1 MRVSHKPMRPS
12 RRFLPLPQ
20 VIFVFVFLLPG
31 ALAAPEQSAQLPA
44 EQLPSKWSDAVHSL
58 ADRIAGASPARAAF
72 VFDLKNISSLNASD
86 AGSVREAIQT
96 ELTRRGFRIASSAST
111 GIDVRLTLSEG
122 SDSYVWVAEWRGKD
136 EPQTAIV
143 AVPKTSD
150 VGVNGTKNSV
160 RLESKL
166 VWQQPDRLLD
176 FAVLTSSDNSA
187 PTIVTLE
194 PGHVRWYSFGAF
206 QRGFSHGFDVGRK
219 TPWPRDV
226 RGIIDVEGKKVLL
239 PEMECQAEIENPT
252 QMKCIPSKDATLLE
266 GPRIR
271 VPGHEGSESALLG
284 ERCDGRFVILASGNG
299 DWTQPDSIQGYA
311 LADLEGQ
318 AAVSGS
324 PIEFDGP
331 VLALYRE
338 GKQSAA
344 RAVVHNLKTGNY
356 EAYIVTATCS
366 H

>member
-1 MRVSHKPMRPS
+1 MRWSLRL
-12 RRFLPLPQ
+12 LPLPQ
-20 VIFVFVFLLPG
+20 VIFVFVFLLTG
-31 ALAAPEQSAQLPA
+31 VSAARAQSAQSPA

-58 ADRIAGASPARAAF
+58 ADRIVAASPARAALA
-72 VFDLKNISSLNASD
+72 FDLKNISSLSAADAS
-86 AGSVREAIQT
+86 GIREAIQT
-96 ELTRRGFRIASSAST
+96 ELIRRGFRIALASSM
-111 GIDVRLTLSEG
+111 GIEVRLTLSEG

-143 AVPKTSD
+143 AVPKASD
-150 VGVNGTKNSV
+150 AGVNGTKNSV

-166 VWQQPDRLLD
+166 MWQQPDRLLD
-176 FAVLTSSDNSA
+176 FAVLTSPDNSA

-194 PGHVRWYSFGAF
+194 PGRVRWYSSGKLET
-206 QRGFSHGFDVGRK
+206 GFSHGFDVLRK

-226 RGIIDVEGKKVLL
+226 HGIIDVEGKRVLL
-239 PEMECQAEIENPT
+239 PKMECQGDIENPT
-252 QMKCIPSKDATLLE
+252 QMKCVPSEDAALLD

-271 VPGHEGSESALLG
+271 VPGREESESALLG
-284 ERCDGRFVILASGNG
+284 ERCDGHFVILASGNG
-299 DWTQPDSIQGYA
+299 DWTQPDTIQGYA

-366 H
+366 R

>member
-1 MRVSHKPMRPS
+1 MRWSFRL
-12 RRFLPLPQ
+12 LPLPQ
-20 VIFVFVFLLPG
+20 VIFVFLFLLTG
-31 ALAAPEQSAQLPA
+31 ASAARVQSAQLPA
-44 EQLPSKWSDAVHSL
+44 EQLPSKWNDAVHSL
-58 ADRIAGASPARAAF
+58 ADRIAGASPAHATL
-72 VFDLKNISSLNASD
+72 VFDLKNISSLSAADAS
-86 AGSVREAIQT
+86 GIREAIQA
-96 ELTRRGFRIASSAST
+96 ELLRRGFRIAPASSTASA

-136 EPQTAIV
+136 EAQTAIV
-143 AVPKTSD
+143 AVPKASD
-150 VGVNGTKNSV
+150 AGVNATKNSV

-166 VWQQPDRLLD
+166 IWQQPDRLLD
-176 FAVLTSSDNSA
+176 FAVLISPDNSVS
-187 PTIVTLE
+187 TIVTLE
-194 PGHVRWYSFGAF
+194 PGRVRWYSSGKLEK
-206 QRGFSHGFDVGRK
+206 GFSHGFDVGRK

-226 RGIIDVEGKKVLL
+226 RGIIDVEGKRVLL
-239 PEMECQAEIENPT
+239 PEMECQGDIESPNERE
-252 QMKCIPSKDATLLE
+252 MKCIPSKDTALLD

-271 VPGHEGSESALLG
+271 VPGHEESESALLG
-284 ERCDGRFVILASGNG
+284 ERCDGRFVILVSGNG
-299 DWTQPDSIQGYA
+299 DWTQPDAIQGYA
-311 LADLEGQ
+311 LADLDGQ

-356 EAYIVTATCS
+356 EGYIVTATCS

>member
-1 MRVSHKPMRPS
+1 M
-12 RRFLPLPQ
+12 
-20 VIFVFVFLLPG
+20 
-31 ALAAPEQSAQLPA
+31 
-44 EQLPSKWSDAVHSL
+44 HSL
-58 ADRIAGASPARAAF
+58 ADRIAAASPAHAAF
-72 VFDLKNISSLNASD
+72 VFDLKNISSLSAAD
-86 AGSVREAIQT
+86 AGNIRDAIQA
-96 ELTRRGFRIASSAST
+96 EFIRRGFRIPSASSM

-122 SDSYVWVAEWRGKD
+122 NDSYVWVAEWRGKD

-143 AVPKTSD
+143 AVPKASD
-150 VGVNGTKNSV
+150 AGVNGAKNSV

-166 VWQQPDRLLD
+166 MWQQPDRLLD

-187 PTIVTLE
+187 STIITLE
-194 PGHVRWYSFGAF
+194 PGRVRWYSSAES
-206 QRGFSHGFDVGRK
+206 QSGFSHSIDLVRK
-219 TPWPRDV
+219 KPWPRDA

-239 PEMECQAEIENPT
+239 PEMECQGDIENPT
-252 QMKCIPSKDATLLE
+252 QMKCIPSKDATLLD

-271 VPGHEGSESALLG
+271 VSGHEESESALLG
-284 ERCDGRFVILASGNG
+284 ERCDGRFVILASGTG

-356 EAYIVTATCS
+356 EGYIVTATCS
-366 H
+366 Q

>member
-1 MRVSHKPMRPS
+1 VHLLAERV
-12 RRFLPLPQ
+12 
-20 VIFVFVFLLPG
+20 V
-31 ALAAPEQSAQLPA
+31 A
-44 EQLPSKWSDAVHSL
+44 
-58 ADRIAGASPARAAF
+58 ASPARAALA
-72 VFDLKNISSLNASD
+72 FDFKNISSLSAAD
-86 AGSVREAIQT
+86 ADSIREAIQA
-96 ELTRRGFRIASSAST
+96 ELIHRGFRIASASSTASA

-136 EPQTAIV
+136 EPQMAIV
-143 AVPKTSD
+143 AVPKASD
-150 VGVNGTKNSV
+150 AGANGAKNSV

-166 VWQQPDRLLD
+166 MWQQPDRLLD
-176 FAVLTSSDNSA
+176 FAVLTTPDNSA
-187 PTIVTLE
+187 STIVTLE
-194 PGHVRWYSFGAF
+194 PGRVRWYSSGKFEK
-206 QRGFSHGFDVGRK
+206 GFSHGFDVLRK

-226 RGIIDVEGKKVLL
+226 RGIIDVEGKRVLL
-239 PEMECQAEIENPT
+239 PKMECQGDIENPT
-252 QMKCIPSKDATLLE
+252 QMKCVPSEDAALLD
-266 GPRIR
+266 GPKIR
-271 VPGHEGSESALLG
+271 VPGREESESALLG

-299 DWTQPDSIQGYA
+299 DWTQPDTIQGYA

-318 AAVSGS
+318 AAVSGG

>member
-1 MRVSHKPMRPS
+1 MRWSLRLLS
-12 RRFLPLPQ
+12 LTQ
-20 VIFVFVFLLPG
+20 VILVFLFLLTG
-31 ALAAPEQSAQLPA
+31 ASAARAQSIQPP
-44 EQLPSKWSDAVHSL
+44 EQLPSKWSDTVHSL
-58 ADRIAGASPARAAF
+58 ADRIAAASPARATL
-72 VFDLKNISSLNASD
+72 VFDLKNISSLSAAD
-86 AGSVREAIQT
+86 AGSIREAIQA
-96 ELTRRGFRIASSAST
+96 ELIRRGFRIGPTASST

-136 EPQTAIV
+136 EAQTAIV
-143 AVPKTSD
+143 AVPKASD
-150 VGVNGTKNSV
+150 AGVNGTKNSV

-166 VWQQPDRLLD
+166 MWQQPDRLLD
-176 FAVLTSSDNSA
+176 FAVLTGPDNSA
-187 PTIVTLE
+187 STIVTLE
-194 PGHVRWYSFGAF
+194 PGRVRWYSSGKVE
-206 QRGFSHGFDVGRK
+206 RGFSHGFDVLRK
-219 TPWPRDV
+219 TPSPRDV

-239 PEMECQAEIENPT
+239 PEMECQGDIENAT
-252 QMKCIPSKDATLLE
+252 QMKCIPSQDATLLDVA
-266 GPRIR
+266 RIH
-271 VPGHEGSESALLG
+271 VPGHEESESALLG

-318 AAVSGS
+318 ATVSGS